1 MSSNAAHLP
10 HLDAMTARGWTWN
23 EEYRQF
29 FAFGA
34 RDQQNCPILNMRV
47 SEWEQGVWMA
57 NYGVP
62 GIGYGRFTRR
72 SSPLDAAQ
80 EAEDWLREVLAPL
93 HFPWL
98 QIAKAT
104 P

>member
-1 MSSNAAHLP
+1 MTRTAHLP
-10 HLDAMTARGWTWN
+10 HLEAMAARGWTWD
-23 EEYRQF
+23 EEYWQF
-29 FAFGA
+29 IALGA
-34 RDQQNCPILNMRV
+34 RDSAGCPMLNMRV
-47 SEWEQGVWMA
+47 SEWETGVWMA
-57 NYGVP
+57 AYGVP
-62 GIGYGRFTRR
+62 GIGYGRFTRH

-98 QIAKAT
+98 QIAKAA